1 MLKMTNQYSLI
12 LSVKK
17 YTMRKV
23 RSEFDT
29 LRITVIQNRQI
40 TSDLIRFPDWFKQ
53 CYLVNVIIFE
63 RIVIDKRDNWLR
75 VVEMHSNVF
84 LAPAKENGILPR
96 AREIIRKNS
105 RMPFTDYRECAIP
118 EWFSSCVICATLP
131 AYSLTFMMT
140 MLVNKI
146 FKCEVNLICVKNY
159 GSQKKKFKEF
169 HPVISCL
176 LNFIFMRQSSL
187 CCSSKFKVSLD

>member
-1 MLKMTNQYSLI
+1 MDVNHFITSFMLKMTNQYSLI

-63 RIVIDKRDNWLR
+63 RIVIDKRDN
-75 VVEMHSNVF
+75 
-84 LAPAKENGILPR
+84 
-96 AREIIRKNS
+96 
-105 RMPFTDYRECAIP
+105 
-118 EWFSSCVICATLP
+118 
-131 AYSLTFMMT
+131 
-140 MLVNKI
+140 
-146 FKCEVNLICVKNY
+146 
-159 GSQKKKFKEF
+159 
-169 HPVISCL
+169 
-176 LNFIFMRQSSL
+176 
-187 CCSSKFKVSLD
+187 